1 MESLLQL
8 LPLFAT
14 LGTILGS
21 VWFLALWLSKQ
32 FTNVRNLVYTET
44 AKLRTDLGGKLEYH
58 ERHDDG
64 RFAEIRNSIWEVRL
78 RMAADGIGMN
88 ERLNLNEAR
97 SQQS

>member
-1 MESLLQL
+1 MESI
-8 LPLFAT
+8 LPLIPLFSTLAAT
-14 LGTILGS
+14 IGTT
-21 VWFLALWLSKQ
+21 WFLALWVSKQ
-32 FTNVRNLVYTET
+32 FTNVRNLIYVENS
-44 AKLRTDLGGKLEYH
+44 KLRTDLGGKLEYH